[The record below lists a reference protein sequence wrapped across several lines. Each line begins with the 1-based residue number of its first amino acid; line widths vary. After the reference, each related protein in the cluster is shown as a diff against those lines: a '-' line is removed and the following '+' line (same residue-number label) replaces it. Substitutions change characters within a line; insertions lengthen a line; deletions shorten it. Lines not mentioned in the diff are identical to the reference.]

1 MRKLYFLLFALT
13 ANFLTAQTSTTV
25 DFTAA
30 EGYIQGALNVNS
42 DWGGGSNNWFV
53 SPAVG
58 SERAETSAGYS
69 WAKWGV
75 PFTVSGSEITF
86 EVHFKISVD
95 IPASK
100 LVSRFG
106 FNNNVFNSFDEPD
119 IANIQ
124 LSTLKEGGLFVRA
137 QGNTPVTSGGSGL
150 TDFQQDDLIIK
161 VMLTLGADA
170 ASSTISAELTNAT
183 DNITSGIAVVQGIS
197 SSVFNAATSGGISG
211 FIHAQDN
218 IGNTRNFL
226 VDKVVMIQG
235 STLNRDT
242 YMLPS
247 FTLSQNPVKDIV
259 QLTGVA
265 SGSEISI
272 YSLTGAKTSNH
283 VYDGSP
289 LNLSHLNPGVYFIE
303 VSGFAAKK
311 LLKK

>member
-1 MRKLYFLLFALT
+1 MKKLYFLLFALT

-25 DFTAA
+25 DFTTA
-30 EGYIQGALNVNS
+30 EGYVQGALNANS
-42 DWGGGSNNWFV
+42 DWGGSNWFV
-53 SPAVG
+53 SPAEG

-75 PFTVSGSEITF
+75 PFTVSDSEITF
-86 EVHFKISVD
+86 EVHFKFSVD
-95 IPASK
+95 IPAGK

-106 FNNNVFNSFDEPD
+106 FNDNVSNSFDNSD

-124 LSTLKEGGLFVRA
+124 LSTLNEGGLFVRA

-161 VMLTLGADA
+161 VMLTLGTDA

-183 DNITSGIAVVQGIS
+183 DNITSGIAVIQGIS

-218 IGNTRNFL
+218 IGGNRNFL

-235 STLNRDT
+235 STLNIDT
-242 YMLPS
+242 YVLPS
-247 FTLSQNPVKDIV
+247 FSLSQNPVKDIV

-289 LNLSHLNPGVYFIE
+289 LNLSHLNPGVYFME

>member
-1 MRKLYFLLFALT
+1 MKKLYFLFFALT

-25 DFTAA
+25 DFTTA
-30 EGYIQGALNVNS
+30 EGYVQGALDANPN
-42 DWGGGSNNWFV
+42 WGGSNWFV
-53 SPAVG
+53 SPAEG
-58 SERAETSAGYS
+58 TERAETSAGYS
-69 WAKWGV
+69 WARWGV
-75 PFTVSGSEITF
+75 PFTVSDSEITF
-86 EVHFKISVD
+86 EVHFKFSVD
-95 IPASK
+95 IPAGK

-106 FNNNVFNSFDEPD
+106 FNDNGSNSGN

-124 LSTLKEGGLFVRA
+124 LSTLNEGGLFVRA
-137 QGNTPVTSGGSGL
+137 QGNLPVSSGGAGL
-150 TDFQQDDLIIK
+150 NDFQQDDLIIK

-170 ASSTISAELTNAT
+170 ASSTISAELTNVT
-183 DNITSGIAVVQGIS
+183 DNITSGIAVIQGIN

-218 IGNTRNFL
+218 IGGNRNFL
-226 VDKVVMIQG
+226 VDKVVMKQG
-235 STLNRDT
+235 STLNVDT
-242 YMLPS
+242 YVLPS
-247 FTLSQNPVKDIV
+247 FNLSQNPVKDIV

-272 YSLTGAKTSNH
+272 YTVTGAKTSNL

-289 LNLSHLNPGVYFIE
+289 LNLSHLNPGVYFME

>member
-1 MRKLYFLLFALT
+1 MKKLYFLLFALT
-13 ANFLTAQTSTTV
+13 ANFLTAQTLTTV
-25 DFTAA
+25 DFTTA
-30 EGYIQGALNVNS
+30 EGYVQGALDANS
-42 DWGGGSNNWFV
+42 NWGGSNWFV
-53 SPAVG
+53 SPAEG

-69 WAKWGV
+69 WARWGV
-75 PFTVSGSEITF
+75 PFTVSDSEITF
-86 EVHFKISVD
+86 EVHFKFSVD
-95 IPASK
+95 IPAGK

-106 FNNNVFNSFDEPD
+106 FNDNGSNSGN

-124 LSTLKEGGLFVRA
+124 LSTLNEGGLFVRA
-137 QGNTPVTSGGSGL
+137 QGNLPVSSGGAGL
-150 TDFQQDDLIIK
+150 NDFQQDDLIIK

-170 ASSTISAELTNAT
+170 ASSTISAELTNVT
-183 DNITSGIAVVQGIS
+183 DNITSGIAVIQGIN

-218 IGNTRNFL
+218 IGGNRNFL
-226 VDKVVMIQG
+226 VDKVVMKQG
-235 STLNRDT
+235 STLNLDT
-242 YMLPS
+242 YVLPS
-247 FTLSQNPVKDIV
+247 FNLSQNPVKDIV

-272 YSLTGAKTSNH
+272 YTVTGAKTSNH

-289 LNLSHLNPGVYFIE
+289 LNLSHLNPGVYFME